1 MLQGNPAICGKED
14 EKMKLK
20 WKNPH
25 IKWGMTALLVIMGS
39 IMFYYLLFH
48 SSNIRSA
55 FHVIVGIMMPVVF
68 GFILAYLLTPVLNS
82 IEQKILYPLR
92 KRLKLKEGPKTHER
106 IRMLSVLVTALLFYL
121 IIHLLVSMLVSQIVP
136 SIQNIVSN
144 FDTYMTNFETFMTK
158 FTAWMNQLLADNPDI
173 KDYAINLINR
183 YSEEMERFLNETVL
197 SKSSELI
204 KTVSLSVLGM
214 FKTLWNF
221 IIGFIISIYILG
233 NKEKF
238 AVQAKKLIYAC
249 FQSDSANVIINNFRF
264 AHNTFIGFI
273 SGKILD
279 SLIIGMLC
287 FIGTTILQTPY
298 AALIS
303 VIIGVTNIIPF
314 FGPFLGAIPSTVLI
328 LVVDP
333 MHPLNCVYFVIFI
346 LILQQV
352 DGNLIG
358 PKILGD
364 STGLSGFWVIF
375 AITLFGGLFK
385 VLGMIVGVPIFAIIY
400 AAVRSHVNSALI
412 KKNMPIKGDI
422 YENIECVDEA
432 GIHIMD
438 NLERRRAIK
447 ARNVEKKG
455 KNKDSSHDQHSSEL
469 VSGMKFISNVEEWK
483 RRVPVRWDDE
493 NAVSREAFASI
504 HTDNTSF
511 SPDAALEEISE
522 DEKIKDRTY

>member
-1 MLQGNPAICGKED
+1 
-14 EKMKLK
+14 MKLK
-20 WKNPH
+20 WKNQY
-25 IKWGMTALLVIMGS
+25 IRWGLTALLVIMGS

-48 SSNIRSA
+48 SSNIKSA
-55 FHVIVGIMMPVVF
+55 IDVMVGIMMPVVF

-82 IEQKILYPLR
+82 IEQRILYPLR
-92 KRLKLKEGPKTHER
+92 RLLKLKEGPKSHART
-106 IRMLSVLVTALLFYL
+106 RMLGVLVTALLFYFA
-121 IIHLLVSMLVSQIVP
+121 IHLLISMLVSQIVP

-144 FDTYMTNFETFMTK
+144 FDTYMTNF
-158 FTAWMNQLLADNPDI
+158 TAWMNQLLADNSEI

-183 YSEEMERFLNETVL
+183 YSEELERFLNETVL
-197 SKSSELI
+197 TKSSELI
-204 KTVSLSVLGM
+204 KTVSLSVLGI

-233 NKEKF
+233 SKEKF
-238 AVQAKKLIYAC
+238 AVQAKKLLYAC
-249 FQSDSANVIINNFRF
+249 YQPDSANVIINNFRF

-279 SLIIGMLC
+279 SLIIGLLC
-287 FIGTTILQTPY
+287 LIGTTMLRTPY

-314 FGPFLGAIPSTVLI
+314 FGPFLGAIPSAVLI

-333 MHPLNCVYFVIFI
+333 MHPLNCVYFIIFI

-375 AITLFGGLFK
+375 SITLFGGMFN

-400 AAVRSHVNSALI
+400 AAVRSYVNSALI
-412 KKNMPIKGDI
+412 KKKMPIKSAV
-422 YENIECVDEA
+422 YESIECVDDA
-432 GIHIMD
+432 GIHTMD
-438 NLERRRAIK
+438 NQERRRAIK
-447 ARNVEKKG
+447 SRNLEKKEA
-455 KNKDSSHDQHSSEL
+455 KSEETPDRQEENL
-469 VSGMKFISNVEEWK
+469 VSGMKFISNIEEWK
-483 RRVPVRWDDE
+483 RRMPVRWDDRNVIARE
-493 NAVSREAFASI
+493 DFAVPVYPPE
-504 HTDNTSF
+504 DTSA
-511 SPDAALEEISE
+511 P
-522 DEKIKDRTY
+522 EKVNDLLKEKDKEK

>member
-1 MLQGNPAICGKED
+1 MR
-14 EKMKLK
+14 MR
-20 WKNPH
+20 WKNPY
-25 IKWGMTALLVIMGS
+25 IKWGLTALLVIMGS

-48 SSNIRSA
+48 SSNIKTA
-55 FHVIVGIMMPVVF
+55 FSIVVGIMMPVVF

-82 IEQKILYPLR
+82 IEQKILYPVR
-92 KRLKLKEGPKTHER
+92 KLLKLKEGAKTHKR

-121 IIHLLVSMLVSQIVP
+121 IIHLLISMLVSQIVP

-144 FDTYMTNFETFMTK
+144 FDTYMSNFTV
-158 FTAWMNQLLADNPDI
+158 WMNQLLADNPEI

-183 YSEEMERFLNETVL
+183 YSEELELFLNETVL
-197 SKSSELI
+197 AKSSELI
-204 KTVSLSVLGM
+204 KTVSLSVLGI
-214 FKTLWNF
+214 FKTMWNF

-233 NKEKF
+233 SKEKF

-249 FQSDSANVIINNFRF
+249 YQPDSANVIINNFRF

-279 SLIIGMLC
+279 SIIIGMLC
-287 FIGTTILQTPY
+287 FIGTTIMQTPY

-314 FGPFLGAIPSTVLI
+314 FGPFLGAIPSAVLI

-346 LILQQV
+346 LVLQQV

-375 AITLFGGLFK
+375 AITLFGGLFD

-412 KKNMPIKGDI
+412 KKNMPIKSDV

-432 GIHIMD
+432 GIHTMD
-438 NLERRRAIK
+438 NLERRKVIK
-447 ARNVEKKG
+447 IKNMEKKE
-455 KNKDSSHDQHSSEL
+455 NKADSIHDVSDGEL
-469 VSGMKFISNVEEWK
+469 VSGMRFISNVEEWK
-483 RRVPVRWDDE
+483 RRVPVRWNDE
-493 NAVSREAFASI
+493 NTVAREALYSDI
-504 HTDNTSF
+504 HTNDTTVSPNTADSI
-511 SPDAALEEISE
+511 AKGEESE
-522 DEKIKDRTY
+522 GQNTK

>member
-1 MLQGNPAICGKED
+1 
-14 EKMKLK
+14 MKLR
-20 WKNPH
+20 WKNQY
-25 IKWGMTALLVIMGS
+25 IRWGLTALLVIMGG

-48 SSNIRSA
+48 SSNIKSA
-55 FHVIVGIMMPVVF
+55 FNVLVGIMMPVVF

-82 IEQKILYPLR
+82 IEQKVLYPLR
-92 KRLKLKEGPKTHER
+92 KRLKLKEGPKTHRR
-106 IRMLSVLVTALLFYL
+106 IRTLSVLVTALLFYL

-144 FDTYMTNFETFMTK
+144 FDTYMSNFTV
-158 FTAWMNQLLADNPDI
+158 WMNRLLADNPDI
-173 KDYAINLINR
+173 KDYALNLINR
-183 YSEEMERFLNETVL
+183 YSEELERFLNETVL
-197 SKSSELI
+197 TKSSELI
-204 KTVSLSVLGM
+204 KTVTLSVLGI
-214 FKTLWNF
+214 FKTMWNLV
-221 IIGFIISIYILG
+221 IGFIISIYILG
-233 NKEKF
+233 SKEKF

-249 FQSDSANVIINNFRF
+249 YQPDSANVIINNFRF

-287 FIGTTILQTPY
+287 LIGTTLLQTPY

-333 MHPLNCVYFVIFI
+333 MHPLNCVYFIVFI
-346 LILQQV
+346 LVLQQV

-375 AITLFGGLFK
+375 AITLFGGLFG

-412 KKNMPIKGDI
+412 KKNMPIKSDL

-432 GIHIMD
+432 GIHVMD
-438 NLERRRAIK
+438 NLERRKVIK
-447 ARNVEKKG
+447 ARNLEKKE
-455 KNKDSSHDQHSSEL
+455 KKDDSSHDTHDSDL
-469 VSGMKFISNVEEWK
+469 VSGMKFISNAEEWK

-493 NAVSREAFASI
+493 NVVARECAVPLSADSASDSVS
-504 HTDNTSF
+504 DN
-511 SPDAALEEISE
+511 EEE
-522 DEKIKDRTY
+522 NKE

>member
-1 MLQGNPAICGKED
+1 
-14 EKMKLK
+14 MKLK
-20 WKNPH
+20 WKNQY
-25 IKWGMTALLVIMGS
+25 IRWGLTALLVIMGS

-48 SSNIRSA
+48 SSNIKSA
-55 FHVIVGIMMPVVF
+55 IDVMVGIMMPVVF

-82 IEQKILYPLR
+82 IEQRILYPLR
-92 KRLKLKEGPKTHER
+92 RLLKLKEGPKSHART
-106 IRMLSVLVTALLFYL
+106 RMLGVLVTALLFYFA
-121 IIHLLVSMLVSQIVP
+121 IHLLISMLVSQIVP

-144 FDTYMTNFETFMTK
+144 FDTYMTNF
-158 FTAWMNQLLADNPDI
+158 TAWMNRLLADNSEI

-183 YSEEMERFLNETVL
+183 YSEELERFLNETVL
-197 SKSSELI
+197 TKSSELI
-204 KTVSLSVLGM
+204 KTVSLSVLGI

-233 NKEKF
+233 SKEKF
-238 AVQAKKLIYAC
+238 AVQAKKLLYAC
-249 FQSDSANVIINNFRF
+249 YQPDSANVIINNFRF

-279 SLIIGMLC
+279 SLIIGLLC
-287 FIGTTILQTPY
+287 LIGTTMLRTPY

-314 FGPFLGAIPSTVLI
+314 FGPFLGAIPSAVLI

-333 MHPLNCVYFVIFI
+333 MHPLNCVYFIIFI

-375 AITLFGGLFK
+375 SITLFGGMFN

-400 AAVRSHVNSALI
+400 AAVRSYVNSALI
-412 KKNMPIKGDI
+412 KKKMPIKSAV
-422 YENIECVDEA
+422 YESIECVDDA
-432 GIHIMD
+432 GIHTMD
-438 NLERRRAIK
+438 NQERRRAIK
-447 ARNVEKKG
+447 SRNLEKKEA
-455 KNKDSSHDQHSSEL
+455 KSEETPDRQEENL
-469 VSGMKFISNVEEWK
+469 VSGMKFISNIEEWK
-483 RRVPVRWDDE
+483 RRMPVRWDDR
-493 NAVSREAFASI
+493 NVIAREDFTVPAYPPE
-504 HTDNTSF
+504 DTSA
-511 SPDAALEEISE
+511 P
-522 DEKIKDRTY
+522 EKVNDLLKEMDKGE

>member
-1 MLQGNPAICGKED
+1 
-14 EKMKLK
+14 MKLK
-20 WKNPH
+20 WKNQY
-25 IKWGMTALLVIMGS
+25 IRWGLTALLVIMGS

-48 SSNIRSA
+48 SSNIKSA
-55 FHVIVGIMMPVVF
+55 IDIMVGIMMPVVF

-82 IEQKILYPLR
+82 IEQRILYPLR
-92 KRLKLKEGPKTHER
+92 RLLKLKEGPKSHART
-106 IRMLSVLVTALLFYL
+106 RMLGVLVTALLFYFA
-121 IIHLLVSMLVSQIVP
+121 IHLLISMLVSQIVP

-144 FDTYMTNFETFMTK
+144 FDTYMTNF
-158 FTAWMNQLLADNPDI
+158 TAWMNQLLADNSEI

-183 YSEEMERFLNETVL
+183 YSEELERFLNETVL
-197 SKSSELI
+197 TKSSELI
-204 KTVSLSVLGM
+204 KTVSLSVLGI

-233 NKEKF
+233 SKEKF
-238 AVQAKKLIYAC
+238 AVQAKKLLYAC
-249 FQSDSANVIINNFRF
+249 YQPDSANVIINNFRF

-279 SLIIGMLC
+279 SLIIGLLC
-287 FIGTTILQTPY
+287 LIGTTMLRTPY

-314 FGPFLGAIPSTVLI
+314 FGPFLGAIPSAVLI

-333 MHPLNCVYFVIFI
+333 MHPLNCVYFIIFI

-375 AITLFGGLFK
+375 AITLFGGMFN

-400 AAVRSHVNSALI
+400 AAVRSYVNSALI
-412 KKNMPIKGDI
+412 KKKMPIKSAV
-422 YENIECVDEA
+422 YESIECVDDA
-432 GIHIMD
+432 GIHTMD
-438 NLERRRAIK
+438 NQERRRAIK
-447 ARNVEKKG
+447 SRNLEKKEA
-455 KNKDSSHDQHSSEL
+455 KSEETPDRQEENL
-469 VSGMKFISNVEEWK
+469 VSGMKFISNIEEWK
-483 RRVPVRWDDE
+483 RRMPVRWDDR
-493 NAVSREAFASI
+493 NVIAREDFTVPAY
-504 HTDNTSF
+504 
-511 SPDAALEEISE
+511 PSE
-522 DEKIKDRTY
+522 DTSAPEKVESQ

>member
-1 MLQGNPAICGKED
+1 
-14 EKMKLK
+14 MKLK

-25 IKWGMTALLVIMGS
+25 IKWGITALLVIMGS

-48 SSNIRSA
+48 SSNIKSA
-55 FHVIVGIMMPVVF
+55 FHMIVGIMMPVVF

-92 KRLKLKEGPKTHER
+92 KRLKLKDGPKTHER

-121 IIHLLVSMLVSQIVP
+121 IIHLLVGMLVSQIVP

-158 FTAWMNQLLADNPDI
+158 FTAWLNQLLADNPDI
-173 KDYAINLINR
+173 KDYAINMINR
-183 YSEEMERFLNETVL
+183 YSEELEHFLNETVL

-204 KTVSLSVLGM
+204 KTVSLSVLGI
-214 FKTLWNF
+214 FKTMWNF

-249 FQSDSANVIINNFRF
+249 FQLDSANVIINNFRF

-303 VIIGVTNIIPF
+303 VIIGVTNVIPF

-333 MHPLNCVYFVIFI
+333 LHPLNCVYFIIFI

-400 AAVRSHVNSALI
+400 AAVRSYVNSALI
-412 KKNMPIKGDI
+412 KKNMPIRSDI
-422 YENIECVDEA
+422 YENIEYVDEA

-455 KNKDSSHDQHSSEL
+455 KNSDSSHDQYGSEL

-483 RRVPVRWDDE
+483 RRVPVRWNDE
-493 NAVSREAFASI
+493 NTVSGEVFASI
-504 HTDNTSF
+504 HTADTSL
-511 SPDAALEEISE
+511 SPDTALEGISE
-522 DEKIKDRTY
+522 DEKIEDKTS

>member
-1 MLQGNPAICGKED
+1 MTVSSAGLRCRKEVS
-14 EKMKLK
+14 LK
-20 WKNPH
+20 IRWKNQY
-25 IKWGMTALLVIMGS
+25 IKWGLTALLVIMGS

-48 SSNIRSA
+48 SSNIVSA
-55 FHVIVGIMMPVVF
+55 FNVVVRIMMPVVF
-68 GFILAYLLTPVLNS
+68 GFILAYLLTPVLNT
-82 IEQKILYPLR
+82 IEQKIMYPLR
-92 KRLKLKEGPKTHER
+92 KVLKLKDGPKTHKR
-106 IRMLSVLVTALLFYL
+106 IRMLSVLITTLLFYM

-144 FDTYMTNFETFMTK
+144 FDTYVTNFTT
-158 FTAWMNQLLADNPDI
+158 WMNQLLADNPDI
-173 KDYAINLINR
+173 KDYAVNLINR
-183 YSEEMERFLNETVL
+183 YSVELERFLNETVL

-204 KTVSLSVLGM
+204 KTVSLGVLGI

-221 IIGFIISIYILG
+221 IIGFIISIYLLG
-233 NKEKF
+233 SKEKF
-238 AVQAKKLIYAC
+238 AVQAKKLVYAC
-249 FQSDSANVIINNFRF
+249 YNSDSANVIINNFRF

-287 FIGTTILQTPY
+287 FIGTTLMQTPY
-298 AALIS
+298 AVLIS

-314 FGPFLGAIPSTVLI
+314 FGPFLGAIPSTILI

-333 MHPLNCVYFVIFI
+333 MHPLNCIYFVIFI

-352 DGNLIG
+352 DGNIIG

-375 AITLFGGLFK
+375 AITLFGGLFD

-412 KKNMPIKGDI
+412 KKNMPIKSGI

-432 GIHIMD
+432 GIHIID
-438 NLERRRAIK
+438 NQERRRLIK
-447 ARNVEKKG
+447 TRNLEKKEQ
-455 KNKDSSHDQHSSEL
+455 KNDNHNHEDHEKEL
-469 VSGMKFISNVEEWK
+469 ISGMRFISNVEEWK
-483 RRVPVRWDDE
+483 RRVPVRWNDA
-493 NAVSREAFASI
+493 NAVERKAFVDEPMLETVEPSAPMADSASGEDGATGNY
-504 HTDNTSF
+504 TD
-511 SPDAALEEISE
+511 
-522 DEKIKDRTY
+522 

>member
-1 MLQGNPAICGKED
+1 
-14 EKMKLK
+14 MKLK

-25 IKWGMTALLVIMGS
+25 IKWGLTALLVIMGG

-48 SSNIRSA
+48 SSNIKTA
-55 FHVIVGIMMPVVF
+55 FNVIVGIMMPVVF
-68 GFILAYLLTPVLNS
+68 GLILAYLLTPVLNS
-82 IEQKILYPLR
+82 IEQKILYPLT
-92 KRLKLKEGPKTHER
+92 KRLKLKERPKTHKR

-121 IIHLLVSMLVSQIVP
+121 IIHILVSMLVSQIVP

-144 FDTYMTNFETFMTK
+144 FDTYRTN
-158 FTAWMNQLLADNPDI
+158 FTAWTNQLLADNPDI
-173 KDYAINLINR
+173 KDYVIGLVNR
-183 YSEEMERFLNETVL
+183 YSEELESFLNETVL
-197 SKSSELI
+197 TKSSELI
-204 KTVSLSVLGM
+204 KTVSLSVLGI
-214 FKTLWNF
+214 FKTMWNLV
-221 IIGFIISIYILG
+221 IGFIISIYILG
-233 NKEKF
+233 SKEKF
-238 AVQAKKLIYAC
+238 AVQAKKLVYAC
-249 FQSDSANVIINNFRF
+249 YQPDSANVIINNFRF

-287 FIGTTILQTPY
+287 FIGTTVLQTPY

-364 STGLSGFWVIF
+364 STGLSSFWVIF

-412 KKNMPIKGDI
+412 KKNMPIKSDI

-438 NLERRRAIK
+438 NLERRRVIK
-447 ARNVEKKG
+447 ARNLEKKE
-455 KNKDSSHDQHSSEL
+455 KKADNRHDEHDSEL
-469 VSGMKFISNVEEWK
+469 ISGMKFISNVEEWK
-483 RRVPVRWDDE
+483 RRVPVRWNDE
-493 NAVSREAFASI
+493 NVVAREAFDDIGI
-504 HTDNTSF
+504 HTDDTSF
-511 SPDAALEEISE
+511 SPDIASKSVSE
-522 DEKIKDRTY
+522 DEKMEEREKSIIK

>member
-1 MLQGNPAICGKED
+1 MKH
-14 EKMKLK
+14 KLK
-20 WKNPH
+20 NPC
-25 IKWGMTALLVIMGS
+25 IKWGLTALLVIMGG

-48 SSNIRSA
+48 ASNIKSA
-55 FHVIVGIMMPVVF
+55 FDVIVGIMMPVVF

-82 IEQKILYPLR
+82 IEQKILYPIR
-92 KRLKLKEGPKTHER
+92 KRLKLREGLKTHKR
-106 IRMLSVLVTALLFYL
+106 IRMLSVLATAVLFYL
-121 IIHLLVSMLVSQIVP
+121 IIHLLISMLVSQIVP

-144 FDTYMTNFETFMTK
+144 FDTYMSN
-158 FTAWMNQLLADNPDI
+158 FTAWTNQLLADNPDI
-173 KDYAINLINR
+173 KDYALGLIDR
-183 YSEEMERFLNETVL
+183 YSEELERFLNETVL
-197 SKSSELI
+197 TKSSELI
-204 KTVSLSVLGM
+204 KTVSLSVLGI
-214 FKTLWNF
+214 FKTMWNF
-221 IIGFIISIYILG
+221 VIGFIISIYILG
-233 NKEKF
+233 SKEKF

-249 FQSDSANVIINNFRF
+249 CKPDSANVMINNFRF

-287 FIGTTILQTPY
+287 FIGTTVLQTPY

-314 FGPFLGAIPSTVLI
+314 FGPFLGAIPSAVLI

-375 AITLFGGLFK
+375 AITLFGGLFD

-400 AAVRSHVNSALI
+400 AAVRSYVNSALI
-412 KKNMPIKGDI
+412 KRNMPIRSDP
-422 YENIECVDEA
+422 YENIECVDAA
-432 GIHIMD
+432 GIHTID
-438 NLERRRAIK
+438 NQERRKIIKAKNLEK
-447 ARNVEKKG
+447 KEKKSDG
-455 KNKDSSHDQHSSEL
+455 NYDAHDSEL
-469 VSGMKFISNVEEWK
+469 ISGMKFISNVEEWK

-493 NAVSREAFASI
+493 HVIAREAFSDIPTNDDTASSDVTI
-504 HTDNTSF
+504 ENASER
-511 SPDAALEEISE
+511 LES
-522 DEKIKDRTY
+522 K

>member
-1 MLQGNPAICGKED
+1 MR
-14 EKMKLK
+14 MR
-20 WKNPH
+20 WKNPY
-25 IKWGMTALLVIMGS
+25 IKWGLTALLVIMGS

-48 SSNIRSA
+48 SSNIKTA
-55 FHVIVGIMMPVVF
+55 FSIVVGIMMPVVF

-82 IEQKILYPLR
+82 IEQKILYPVR
-92 KRLKLKEGPKTHER
+92 KLLKLKEGAKTHKR

-121 IIHLLVSMLVSQIVP
+121 IIHLLISMLVSQIVP

-144 FDTYMTNFETFMTK
+144 FDTYMSNFTV
-158 FTAWMNQLLADNPDI
+158 WMNQLLADNPEI

-183 YSEEMERFLNETVL
+183 YSEELELFLNETVL
-197 SKSSELI
+197 AKSSELI
-204 KTVSLSVLGM
+204 KTVSLSVLGI
-214 FKTLWNF
+214 FKTMWNF

-233 NKEKF
+233 SKEKF

-249 FQSDSANVIINNFRF
+249 YQPDSANVIINNFRF

-279 SLIIGMLC
+279 SIIIGMLC
-287 FIGTTILQTPY
+287 FIGTTIMQTPY

-314 FGPFLGAIPSTVLI
+314 FGPFLGAIPSAVLI

-346 LILQQV
+346 LVLQQV

-375 AITLFGGLFK
+375 AITLFGGLFD

-412 KKNMPIKGDI
+412 KKNMPIKSDV

-432 GIHIMD
+432 GIHTMD
-438 NLERRRAIK
+438 NLERRKVIK
-447 ARNVEKKG
+447 IKNMEKKE
-455 KNKDSSHDQHSSEL
+455 NKADSIHDVSDGEL
-469 VSGMKFISNVEEWK
+469 VSGMRFISNVEEWK
-483 RRVPVRWDDE
+483 RRVPVRWNDE
-493 NAVSREAFASI
+493 NTVAREALYGDI
-504 HTDNTSF
+504 HTNDTTVSPNTADSI
-511 SPDAALEEISE
+511 AKGEESE
-522 DEKIKDRTY
+522 GQNTK

>member
-1 MLQGNPAICGKED
+1 
-14 EKMKLK
+14 MKIK
-20 WKNPH
+20 WKNQYV
-25 IKWGMTALLVIMGS
+25 KWGLTALLVIIGS

-48 SSNIRSA
+48 SSNIKSA
-55 FHVIVGIMMPVVF
+55 FNIIVGIMMPVVF
-68 GFILAYLLTPVLNS
+68 GFILAYLLTPVLNT
-82 IEQKILYPLR
+82 IEQKVLYPLR
-92 KRLKLKEGPKTHER
+92 KVLKLKDRPKTPQR
-106 IRMLSVLVTALLFYL
+106 TRMLSVLTTALLFYL
-121 IIHLLVSMLVSQIVP
+121 VIHLLISMLVSQIVP

-144 FDTYMTNFETFMTK
+144 FDTYMTNFTN
-158 FTAWMNQLLADNPDI
+158 WMNQLLADNPDI
-173 KDYAINLINR
+173 KDYAIGLINR
-183 YSEEMERFLNETVL
+183 YSVELERFLNETVL
-197 SKSSELI
+197 TKSSELI
-204 KTVSLSVLGM
+204 KTVSLSVLGI

-233 NKEKF
+233 SKEKF
-238 AVQAKKLIYAC
+238 AIQAKKLIYAI
-249 FQSDSANVIINNFRF
+249 FQADNANVIINNFRF

-287 FIGTTILQTPY
+287 LIGTTLLQTPY

-314 FGPFLGAIPSTVLI
+314 FGPFLGAIPSAVLI

-375 AITLFGGLFK
+375 AITLFGGLFN

-400 AAVRSHVNSALI
+400 AAVRSYVNSALV
-412 KKNMPIKGDI
+412 KKKMPIKSSV

-432 GIHIMD
+432 GIHAID
-438 NLERRRAIK
+438 NLERRRLIK
-447 ARNVEKKG
+447 AKNLEKKER
-455 KNKDSSHDQHSSEL
+455 KNSNKQVEHEGHDKAPL
-469 VSGMKFISNVEEWK
+469 ISGMRFISNVEEWK
-483 RRVPVRWDDE
+483 RRVPVRWDDANVIARDAFMDDIHDMADMQE
-493 NAVSREAFASI
+493 TAAVSPKTDPEA
-504 HTDNTSF
+504 DPVNT
-511 SPDAALEEISE
+511 PAEDDSE
-522 DEKIKDRTY
+522 R

>member
-1 MLQGNPAICGKED
+1 MERGY
-14 EKMKLK
+14 EKSMKIR
-20 WKNPH
+20 WKNQYV
-25 IKWGMTALLVIMGS
+25 KWGLTALLVIMGG

-48 SSNIRSA
+48 SSNIKTA
-55 FHVIVGIMMPVVF
+55 FGTIVGIMMPVVF

-82 IEQKILYPLR
+82 IEQKVLYPLR
-92 KRLKLKEGPKTHER
+92 KVLKLKEGPKSRKRT
-106 IRMLSVLVTALLFYL
+106 RMLGVLTTTLLFYF

-144 FDTYMTNFETFMTK
+144 FDTYMTNVTT
-158 FTAWMNQLLADNPDI
+158 WMNQLLADNPDI
-173 KDYAINLINR
+173 KDYAISLINR
-183 YSEEMERFLNETVL
+183 YSVELERFLNETVL
-197 SKSSELI
+197 TKSSELI
-204 KTVSLSVLGM
+204 RTVSLSVLGI

-233 NKEKF
+233 SKEKF

-249 FQSDSANVIINNFRF
+249 YAPESANVIINNFRF

-287 FIGTTILQTPY
+287 FIGTTLLNTPY

-303 VIIGVTNIIPF
+303 VIIGMTNIIPF
-314 FGPFLGAIPSTVLI
+314 FGPFLGAIPSAILI

-333 MHPLNCVYFVIFI
+333 MHPLNCIYFVIFVV
-346 LILQQV
+346 ILQQV

-375 AITLFGGLFK
+375 AITLFGGLFD

-412 KKNMPIKGDI
+412 KRNMPIKSAV

-432 GIHIMD
+432 GIHTMD
-438 NLERRRAIK
+438 NLERRKVIK
-447 ARNVEKKG
+447 ARNQEKKE
-455 KNKDSSHDQHSSEL
+455 KKREVHEEPEKEL
-469 VSGMKFISNVEEWK
+469 ISGMRFISNAEEWR
-483 RRVPVRWDDE
+483 RRVPVRWDDA
-493 NAVSREAFASI
+493 NAVPQCAFAE
-504 HTDNTSF
+504 TNTSAGTYT
-511 SPDAALEEISE
+511 SAETHKETAAGEDAPEN
-522 DEKIKDRTY
+522 

>member
-1 MLQGNPAICGKED
+1 
-14 EKMKLK
+14 MKLK
-20 WKNPH
+20 LKNPCV
-25 IKWGMTALLVIMGS
+25 KWGLTALLVIMGG

-55 FHVIVGIMMPVVF
+55 FGVVVGIMMPVVF
-68 GFILAYLLTPVLNS
+68 GFILSYLLTPVLNS

-92 KRLKLKEGPKTHER
+92 KLLKLEEKPKTHKR
-106 IRMLSVLVTALLFYL
+106 IRMLSVLITAFLFYL
-121 IIHLLVSMLVSQIVP
+121 VIHLLISMLVSQIVP

-144 FDTYMTNFETFMTK
+144 FDTYVTN

-173 KDYAINLINR
+173 KDYAISLINR
-183 YSEEMERFLNETVL
+183 YSEELERFLNETVL
-197 SKSSELI
+197 TKSSELI
-204 KTVSLSVLGM
+204 KTVSLSVLGI

-233 NKEKF
+233 SKEKF

-249 FQSDSANVIINNFRF
+249 YQPDSANVIINNFRF

-287 FIGTTILQTPY
+287 FIGTTIMQTPY

-314 FGPFLGAIPSTVLI
+314 FGPFLGAIPSAVLI

-346 LILQQV
+346 LVLQQV

-375 AITLFGGLFK
+375 AITLFGGLFD

-400 AAVRSHVNSALI
+400 AAIRSHVNSALI
-412 KKNMPIKGDI
+412 RKNMPIRSDI
-422 YENIECVDEA
+422 YENIECVDDA
-432 GIHIMD
+432 GIHTMD
-438 NLERRRAIK
+438 NLERRKVIK
-447 ARNVEKKG
+447 TKNMERKEKKAS
-455 KNKDSSHDQHSSEL
+455 NSQEVIHDGEL
-469 VSGMKFISNVEEWK
+469 ISGMRFISNVEEWK
-483 RRVPVRWDDE
+483 RRVPVRWNDD
-493 NAVSREAFASI
+493 NAVARETFTAP
-504 HTDNTSF
+504 HTTPDADSTNL
-511 SPDAALEEISE
+511 SPDIDIVQGNTDE
-522 DEKIKDRTY
+522 DEKVKKV

>member
-1 MLQGNPAICGKED
+1 MQSVKVFVTENYGMRKED
-14 EKMKLK
+14 EEMKLK
-20 WKNPH
+20 WKNPY
-25 IKWGMTALLVIMGS
+25 IKWGLTALLVVMGS

-48 SSNIRSA
+48 SSNIKSA
-55 FHVIVGIMMPVVF
+55 FNVVVGIMMPVVF

-82 IEQKILYPLR
+82 IEQKILYPL
-92 KRLKLKEGPKTHER
+92 KNLLKLKESPKTHKR
-106 IRMLSVLVTALLFYL
+106 IRMLSVLTTALLFYL

-144 FDTYMTNFETFMTK
+144 FDTYMTNFTT
-158 FTAWMNQLLADNPDI
+158 WMNKLLADNPDI

-183 YSEEMERFLNETVL
+183 YSEELERFLNETVL
-197 SKSSELI
+197 TRSSELI
-204 KTVSLSVLGM
+204 RTVSLSVLGI

-233 NKEKF
+233 SKEKF

-249 FQSDSANVIINNFRF
+249 YQPDSANVIINNFRF

-303 VIIGVTNIIPF
+303 VIIGMTNIIPF
-314 FGPFLGAIPSTVLI
+314 FGPFLGAIPSAILI

-375 AITLFGGLFK
+375 AITLFGGLFD

-412 KKNMPIKGDI
+412 KKNMPIKSDV
-422 YENIECVDEA
+422 YENIECVDDA
-432 GIHIMD
+432 GIHIID
-438 NLERRRAIK
+438 NLERRKIIK
-447 ARNVEKKG
+447 AKNLERKEKKED
-455 KNKDSSHDQHSSEL
+455 NSHDMHDSEL
-469 VSGMKFISNVEEWK
+469 ISGMRFISNVEEWK

-493 NAVSREAFASI
+493 NVVVRETFPEI
-504 HTDNTSF
+504 HTTNTDI
-511 SPDAALEEISE
+511 SPDTAVESTHGGVEAGDKE
-522 DEKIKDRTY
+522 D

>member
-1 MLQGNPAICGKED
+1 
-14 EKMKLK
+14 MKIK
-20 WKNPH
+20 WKNQYV
-25 IKWGMTALLVIMGS
+25 KWGLTALLVIVGG

-48 SSNIRSA
+48 SSNIKLA
-55 FHVIVGIMMPVVF
+55 FNTIVGIMMPVVF

-92 KRLKLKEGPKTHER
+92 KILKLKEGPKTAQR
-106 IRMLSVLVTALLFYL
+106 TRMLGVLTTALLFYL
-121 IIHLLVSMLVSQIVP
+121 VIHLLVSMLVSQIVP

-144 FDTYMTNFETFMTK
+144 FDTYMTNFTN
-158 FTAWMNQLLADNPDI
+158 WMNQLLADNPDI
-173 KDYAINLINR
+173 KDYAIGLINR
-183 YSEEMERFLNETVL
+183 YSEELERFLNETVL
-197 SKSSELI
+197 TKSSELI
-204 KTVSLSVLGM
+204 KTVSLSVLGI

-221 IIGFIISIYILG
+221 VIGFIISIYILG
-233 NKEKF
+233 SKEKF
-238 AVQAKKLIYAC
+238 AVQAKKLVYAL
-249 FQSDSANVIINNFRF
+249 FHTDTANVIINNFRF

-287 FIGTTILQTPY
+287 LIGTTLLQTPY

-314 FGPFLGAIPSTVLI
+314 FGPFLGAVPSAVLI

-346 LILQQV
+346 LVLQQV

-375 AITLFGGLFK
+375 AITLFGGLFN

-400 AAVRSHVNSALI
+400 AAVRSYVNSALV
-412 KKNMPIKGDI
+412 KNKMPIKSSV

-432 GIHIMD
+432 GIHSID
-438 NLERRRAIK
+438 NLERCRLIK
-447 ARNVEKKG
+447 TKNLEKKERK
-455 KNKDSSHDQHSSEL
+455 KNDIEEHDEYSKEPL
-469 VSGMKFISNVEEWK
+469 ISGMRFISNGAEWK
-483 RRVPVRWDDE
+483 RRVPVRWDDADAIARDDLAE
-493 NAVSREAFASI
+493 NIRDTAAKKDTNIAYEAG
-504 HTDNTSF
+504 
-511 SPDAALEEISE
+511 EE
-522 DEKIKDRTY
+522 